1 MVRFIKLGGCEVN
14 LSNFNN
20 YHNQWIDL
28 RSDTV
33 THPTEEMLDAM
44 FKAKV
49 GDDVYRD
56 DPTTQQL
63 EELAAKTVGKE
74 AALFV
79 PSGTFG
85 NQLALISHTERGDE
99 VLIPDSNHIVMHEV
113 GASAVI
119 AGVQLRC
126 IPDNNGRI
134 TIDDLKRRYRDG
146 DIHNP
151 RTGLICLENA
161 HSSGKV
167 IPLADMR
174 EIFNYSRS
182 MGIPIHL
189 DGARIFNAAFA
200 LNVDATQISQYCDS
214 VMFCLSKGLCAPVG
228 SILAGKKS
236 FIERAL
242 KNRKLMGGG
251 LRQSGFLAAAGIVSL
266 NKMIQRL
273 PIDHENARY
282 LASKLKEIP
291 SLKVMED
298 RLDINMVFFQIQKE
312 NFDPDNFVQFLFK
325 KYIKINP
332 PSQGEFRL
340 VTHYWIDKRKIDW
353 FILIMKEFMQKSS

>member
-1 MVRFIKLGGCEVN
+1 LLTIN
-14 LSNFNN
+14 H
-20 YHNQWIDL
+20 YHSQWTDL

-44 FKAKV
+44 VKADV
-49 GDDVYRD
+49 GDDVYQD
-56 DPTTQQL
+56 DPTTRQL
-63 EELAAKTVGKE
+63 EELAAKMVGKE

-99 VLIPDSNHIVMHEV
+99 VLIPESNHIVMHEV

-126 IPDNNGRI
+126 IPDVNGRI
-134 TIDDLKRRYRDG
+134 TIPELQCRYRDG

-167 IPLADMR
+167 IPLSDMK
-174 EIFNYSRS
+174 EIFDYSRS
-182 MGIPIHL
+182 LGVPIHL
-189 DGARIFNAAFA
+189 DGARIFNAALA
-200 LNVDATQISQYCDS
+200 LKVDATEISQYCDS
-214 VMFCLSKGLCAPVG
+214 VMFCLSKGLCAPIG
-228 SILAGKKS
+228 SILAGSKS

-251 LRQSGFLAAAGIVSL
+251 LRQSGYLAAAGIISL
-266 NKMIQRL
+266 KKMVQRL
-273 PIDHENARY
+273 AVDHENAHY
-282 LASKLKEIP
+282 LATRLREIP
-291 SLKVMED
+291 GLEILDD
-298 RLDINMVFFQIQKE
+298 RLDINMVFFQIQKK
-312 NFDPDNFVQFLFK
+312 NFDSNALVQFLYK
-325 KYIKINP
+325 KNIKINP
-332 PSQGEFRL
+332 PSAEEFRL

-353 FILIMKEFMQKSS
+353 VTMIIKEYMQKVL

>member
-1 MVRFIKLGGCEVN
+1 MLTLN
-14 LSNFNN
+14 H
-20 YHNQWIDL
+20 YHSQWIDL

-44 FKAKV
+44 VKADV
-49 GDDVYRD
+49 GDDVYQD
-56 DPTTQQL
+56 DPATLQL
-63 EELAAKTVGKE
+63 EELASKMVGKE

-99 VLIPDSNHIVMHEV
+99 VLIPESNHIVMHEV

-119 AGVQLRC
+119 AGIQLRC
-126 IPDNNGRI
+126 IPDVDGRI
-134 TIDDLKRRYRDG
+134 TIKDLQCRFRDG

-167 IPLADMR
+167 IPLADMK
-174 EIFNYSRS
+174 EIFKWSRS
-182 MGIPIHL
+182 LNVPIHL

-200 LNVDATQISQYCDS
+200 LKVKATDISQYCDS
-214 VMFCLSKGLCAPVG
+214 VMFCLSKGLCAPIG
-228 SILAGKKS
+228 SILAGS
-236 FIERAL
+236 NSYIDRAR

-251 LRQSGFLAAAGIVSL
+251 LRQTGYLAAAGLISL
-266 NKMIQRL
+266 EKMVQRL
-273 PIDHENARY
+273 PIDHENAQY
-282 LASKLKEIP
+282 LAKRLKEIP
-291 SLKVMED
+291 GIEIFDD
-298 RLDINMVFFQIQKE
+298 RLDINMVFLRIQKK
-312 NFDPDNFVQFLFK
+312 NFDSNAFVHYLCK
-325 KYIKINP
+325 KNIKINP
-332 PSQGEFRL
+332 PMAEEFRL

-353 FILIMKEFMQKSS
+353 VVMIIKEYMQKSL